1 MNATQKVVTGLI
13 AILMLGTI
21 LMMPAQMPGDAAQ
34 VKRTGAV
41 GTSPQLSARLP

>member
-21 LMMPAQMPGDAAQ
+21 LMMPAQMPGDATSL
-34 VKRTGAV
+34 KRTGAV
-41 GTSPQLSARLP
+41 GTPAQASTQVP

>member
-21 LMMPAQMPGDAAQ
+21 LMMPAQMPGDAAPL
-34 VKRTGAV
+34 KRAGVV
-41 GTSPQLSARLP
+41 GTQPRLSADLP

>member
-21 LMMPAQMPGDAAQ
+21 LMMPAQMPGDAAAL
-34 VKRTGAV
+34 KRAGVV
-41 GTSPQLSARLP
+41 GTQPRLSADLP